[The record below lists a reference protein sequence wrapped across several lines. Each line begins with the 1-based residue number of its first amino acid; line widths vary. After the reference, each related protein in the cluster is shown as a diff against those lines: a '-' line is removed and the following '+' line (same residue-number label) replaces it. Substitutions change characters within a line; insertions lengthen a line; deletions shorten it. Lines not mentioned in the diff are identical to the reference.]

1 MRRTVFDDD
10 HEAFRATVRDF
21 LAREVVPVFPE
32 WEKAGAAPRDFYRL
46 LGKLGVLGLQVPE
59 EYGGGGQRSFRFNAV
74 VNEELARAKL
84 GLGPVRVHTDIVLPY
99 LLRYASEEQK
109 RRWLPGVAGGELMTA
124 IAMTEPGTG
133 SDLAGIATTAVRRAG
148 GAPGEHSGDHY
159 VLNGAKTFITGAV
172 NADLV
177 LVIARTSPSSGDRRA
192 GLSILV
198 VEAASRGFSVGRNL
212 DKLGLKA
219 QDTAELAFEDV
230 LVPAANLLGEE
241 GRAFEYLRHNLAQE
255 RLSIAVNAQAAA
267 ATALEVTLAY
277 VNERNVFGRPLSG
290 FQNTKFVL
298 AECAT
303 DVEAGQA
310 LVDRALE
317 EHDAGGLSAADA
329 AKVKLFCT
337 ELQSRVVDKC
347 LQLHGGYGY
356 VLEYPIA
363 RMYADARVTRIY
375 GGTSEVMKSIIAKSI
390 GL

>member
-1 MRRTVFDDD
+1 MRRTVFDED
-10 HEAFRATVRDF
+10 HEAFRTIVRDF
-21 LAREVVPVFPE
+21 LTREVVPVFPE
-32 WEKAGAAPRDFYRL
+32 WEKAGAAPRDFYRQV
-46 LGKLGVLGLQVPE
+46 GKLGILGMLVPE
-59 EYGGGGQRSFRFNAV
+59 EYGGGGQRSFKFNAV

-84 GLGPVRVHTDIVLPY
+84 GLGTVRVHADIVTPY
-99 LLRYASEEQK
+99 LLRYADEEQK
-109 RRWLPGVAGGELMTA
+109 RRWLPGVASGELMTA

-133 SDLAGIATTAVRRAG
+133 SDLAGIASTAVRD
-148 GAPGEHSGDHY
+148 GDHY

-177 LVIARTSPSSGDRRA
+177 LVVARTSPPSDNRRT

-198 VEAASRGFSVGRNL
+198 VETASPGFTVGRNL
-212 DKLGLKA
+212 AKIGLKA

-230 LVPAANLLGEE
+230 PVPVANLLGEE
-241 GRAFEYLRHNLAQE
+241 GRAFDYLGHNLAQE

-267 ATALEVTLAY
+267 VAAVELTVAY
-277 VNERNVFGRPLSG
+277 VRDRSVFGRPLSG

-317 EHDAGGLSAADA
+317 EHDGGGLSAADA

-363 RMYADARVTRIY
+363 RMYADARVTRIF
-375 GGTSEVMKSIIAKSI
+375 GGTSEVMKTIIAKSV

>member
-1 MRRTVFDDD
+1 MRRTVFGED

-46 LGKLGVLGLQVPE
+46 LGKLGILGMQVPE
-59 EYGGGGQRSFRFNAV
+59 EYGGGGQRSFKFNAV

-99 LLRYASEEQK
+99 LLRYADAEQR

-133 SDLAGIATTAVRRAG
+133 SDLAGIATTAALD
-148 GAPGEHSGDHY
+148 GDHY

-177 LVIARTSPSSGDRRA
+177 LVVARTSPPAENRRA

-198 VEAASRGFSVGRNL
+198 VEAASPGFSVGRNL

-219 QDTAELAFEDV
+219 QDTAELAFTDV
-230 LVPAANLLGEE
+230 PVPVANLLGEE
-241 GRAFEYLRHNLAQE
+241 GRAFDYLGHNLAQE

-267 ATALEVTLAY
+267 AAALDVTLAY
-277 VNERNVFGRPLSG
+277 VSERNVFGRPLSG

-303 DVEAGQA
+303 EVEAGQA